1 MEIVATN
8 VVASRPPNGDRL
20 QCRPLVPIKTAM
32 LCHCHLEYLP
42 YRRVHCPEGYDE
54 EDSHQQPRYVAHPV
68 LDNDQGHLAHY
79 SAPTPH

>member
-1 MEIVATN
+1 
-8 VVASRPPNGDRL
+8 
-20 QCRPLVPIKTAM
+20 M